1 MSEVTTI
8 GPAEEPAVP
17 VRRSAPLGHET
28 PRMQAFSDGVFAFA
42 ATLLVVSLEVPAS
55 YDDLLEALTGFPALA
70 IAFAA
75 IVSLWAIHRE
85 FFARYPLGDN
95 VSMAINA
102 VLLFVVLIYVY
113 PLKLLAELAAH
124 EFLRVGAPTVSDMTT
139 PQLRGVYSIF
149 GLAVLATSLA
159 IAALH
164 LRAWLLREP
173 LQLDAPA
180 RAELVASGWS
190 YVGIGLV
197 ACVAIATAALD
208 VGTGWGLP
216 IWILLVVPPAVEVLR
231 FQVTRR
237 GRTRGGPTVAD
248 R

>member
-1 MSEVTTI
+1 MATAAGTGST
-8 GPAEEPAVP
+8 GPEQRATP
-17 VRRSAPLGHET
+17 SGHET
-28 PRMQAFSDGVFAFA
+28 SRMQAFSDGVFAFA

-75 IVSLWAIHRE
+75 IVSLWAIHRG
-85 FFARYPLGDN
+85 FFARYPLGDE

-124 EFLRVGAPTVSDMTT
+124 EYLRVGAPTVGDMSAT
-139 PQLRGVYSIF
+139 QLRGVYTIF
-149 GLAVLATSLA
+149 ALAVLATSLT

-164 LRAWLLREP
+164 LRAWQLREP
-173 LQLDAPA
+173 LHLDARA
-180 RAELVASGWS
+180 RAELVAGGWS
-190 YVGIGLV
+190 YAGIGLV
-197 ACVAIATAALD
+197 ACAAIAAAALD

-216 IWILLVVPPAVEVLR
+216 IWILLVLSPAVELLR
-231 FQVTRR
+231 SRVTRR
-237 GRTRGGPTVAD
+237 GTTEPRRSGVPRSG
-248 R
+248 